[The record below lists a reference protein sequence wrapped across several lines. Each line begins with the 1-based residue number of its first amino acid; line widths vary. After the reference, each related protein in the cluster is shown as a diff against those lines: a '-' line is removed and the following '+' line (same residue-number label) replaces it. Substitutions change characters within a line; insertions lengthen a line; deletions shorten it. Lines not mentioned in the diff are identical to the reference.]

1 MNNSTLN
8 SQEITALYC
17 RLSRDDDLQGDSN
30 SIVHQKSMLMQYAQT
45 HHFPNPQFYIDDGF
59 TGTNFERPDF
69 KRMINDVEDGT
80 VKTVIVKDMSRFG
93 REYLQVGMY
102 TEIFFPEKFVRFIA
116 VNDGVDSSKG
126 DNEFTPFRNI
136 INEWYAKDTSKKIK
150 AVFKAKGMSGV
161 SLCSVPPYGYLK
173 KDNKSCWIIDPVA
186 ADVIRRIFAEFTG
199 GKTISQIANNLRED
213 MVLTPN
219 AYKQKNGL
227 INIQEIPSEICYNWT
242 SPTITGILDNYAYIG
257 TIVNFKSYAPSFKN
271 KKRIYNSIED
281 CVTFENAHEPIIDL
295 NTWETVRKLRNGK
308 RRSPRIGEIALFSGY
323 IFCADC
329 GAKLYLSR
337 HSANRNSDNYNCSN
351 YRKQKL
357 PCTSHRIKE
366 SVLKELILSELQEI
380 TAFAKT
386 YEKDFISILQNGS
399 QNETEQ
405 QKKHLSKDI
414 ALAKK
419 RLQELDTLIA
429 RLYEDNVTG
438 KITLEVFNRLSS
450 IYVSE
455 QTELQKTVAV
465 QEAKLAKLSEKQ
477 GNIDSFLRVVKK
489 YTEITELTPALIGE
503 FVDKIIVHE
512 KNQKHHTQKIDIY
525 YKGVGTI
532 NLEQTEGSDVSA

>member
-30 SIVHQKSMLMQYAQT
+30 SIVHQKSMLMQYAQS

-161 SLCSVPPYGYLK
+161 SLCPIAPYGYMR
-173 KDNKSCWIIDPVA
+173 KDNKGSFIIDPYA
-186 ADVIRRIFAEFTG
+186 ADIVRSIFADFAG
-199 GKTISQIANNLRED
+199 GKTINEIGRNLRD
-213 MVLTPN
+213 SKVLIPK
-219 AYKQKNGL
+219 AYKKQSGL
-227 INIQEIPSEICYNWT
+227 YNVPDVPADKCYDWNST
-242 SPTITGILDNYAYIG
+242 TIVGILDNYAYIG
-257 TIVNFKSYAPSFKN
+257 TIVNFKTYAPSFKN
-271 KKRIYNSIED
+271 KKRIRNSIED
-281 CVTFENAHEPIIDL
+281 CVTFENAHEPIIDPD
-295 NTWETVRKLRNGK
+295 TWETVRKLRNGK
-308 RRSPRIGEIALFSGY
+308 RRRPNIGELALFSGY

-329 GAKLYLSR
+329 GAKLYLTR
-337 HSANRNSDNYNCSN
+337 HSANRDSDSYNCSN
-351 YRKQKL
+351 YRKQKK

-366 SVLKELILSELQEI
+366 SVLKEIIISELQEI
-380 TAFAKT
+380 TAFAKM
-386 YEKDFISILQNGS
+386 YEKDFINILQNGS
-399 QNETEQ
+399 QNEVEQ
-405 QKKHLSKDI
+405 QKKYLNKDVT
-414 ALAKK
+414 LAKK
-419 RLQELDTLIA
+419 RLQELDTIIA

-438 KITLEVFNRLSS
+438 KITLDVFNKLSS

-455 QTELQKTVAV
+455 QTELQKTAAALV
-465 QEAKLAKLSEKQ
+465 AKLAKLSEQ
-477 GNIDSFLRVVKK
+477 QSNIDGFLRVVKK
-489 YTEITELTPALIGE
+489 YTEITELTPAILGE

-512 KNQKHHTQKIDIY
+512 KSKKRHTQKIDIY

-532 NLEQTEGSDVSA
+532 NLNQTEGSDISA

>member
-69 KRMINDVEDGT
+69 KRMINDIEDGT

-199 GKTISQIANNLRED
+199 GKTINQIANGLKED
-213 MVLTPN
+213 MVLIPT
-219 AYKQKNGL
+219 AYKQQNGL
-227 INIQEIPSEICYNWT
+227 INIQELPLEKCYNWT
-242 SPTITGILDNYAYIG
+242 STTIRGILDNPSYIG
-257 TIVNFKSYAPSFKN
+257 TVVNFKSYAPSFKN
-271 KKRIYNSIED
+271 KKRIPNSIED
-281 CVTFENAHEPIIDL
+281 CVTFENAHEPIIDSD
-295 NTWETVRKLRNGK
+295 TWGVAQKLRNGK
-308 RRSPRIGEIALFSGY
+308 RRNPRIGGIALFSGY
-323 IFCADC
+323 VFCADC
-329 GAKLYLSR
+329 GKKLYLIRISNDR
-337 HSANRNSDNYNCSN
+337 SKDHYNCST
-351 YRKQKL
+351 YRKKSK
-357 PCTSHRIKE
+357 CCSAHYIKE
-366 SVLKELILSELQEI
+366 QVLKEIILSELKEI
-380 TAFAKT
+380 TSFAKA
-386 YEKDFISILQNGS
+386 YENDFIEMLQNGS
-399 QNETEQ
+399 QNETERLR
-405 QKKHLSKDI
+405 KSLNKDM

-419 RLQELDTLIA
+419 RLQELDTITA
-429 RLYEDNVTG
+429 RLYEDNITG
-438 KITLEVFNRLSS
+438 KITLDVFNRLSS

-455 QTELQKTVAV
+455 QAELQKTITA
-465 QEAKLAKLSEKQ
+465 QTAKLTKLSEKQ
-477 GNIDSFLRVVKK
+477 ANINGFLSVVKK
-489 YTEITELTPALIGE
+489 YTEITELTPAILGE
-503 FVDKIIVHE
+503 FVDKIVVHE
-512 KNQKHHTQKIDIY
+512 RNKSNKTQKIDIY

-532 NLEQTEGSDVSA
+532 NLNHTVGSDISA

>member
-69 KRMINDVEDGT
+69 KRMINDIEDGT

-161 SLCSVPPYGYLK
+161 SLCPIAPYGYMR
-173 KDNKSCWIIDPVA
+173 KDSNGSFIIDPYA
-186 ADVIRRIFAEFTG
+186 ADIVRSIFADFAS
-199 GKTISQIANNLRED
+199 GKTISQIASNLRENK
-213 MVLTPN
+213 VLIPK
-219 AYKQKNGL
+219 AYKRQTGL
-227 INIQEIPSEICYNWT
+227 YNVTEVSADRCYEW
-242 SPTITGILDNYAYIG
+242 SPKTIVSMLDNYVYIG
-257 TIVNFKSYAPSFKN
+257 TIVNFKTYAPSFKN
-271 KKRIYNSIED
+271 KKRIRNEIEN
-281 CVTFENAHEPIIDL
+281 CVIFENAHESIIDPD
-295 NTWETVRKLRNGK
+295 TWEVVRKLRNGK
-308 RRSPRIGEIALFSGY
+308 RRRPNTGEVALFSGH

-329 GAKLYLSR
+329 GAKLYLTR
-337 HSANRNSDNYNCSN
+337 YTTNRNADSYNCSS
-351 YRKQKL
+351 YRKQKQ

-366 SVLKELILSELQEI
+366 SILKEIILSELQEI
-380 TAFAKT
+380 TAFAKMH
-386 YEKDFISILQNGS
+386 EKEFINILQNGS

-405 QKKHLSKDI
+405 QKKYLNKDMS
-414 ALAKK
+414 LAKK
-419 RLQELDTLIA
+419 RLQELDTIIA

-465 QEAKLAKLSEKQ
+465 QAAKLAKLSEKQ
-477 GNIDSFLRVVKK
+477 DNIDSFLRVVKK

-512 KNQKHHTQKIDIY
+512 KNKKQRTQQIDIY

-532 NLEQTEGSDVSA
+532 NLGLKEGSDISA